1 MMQPVARFLAA
12 AVLALPAAA
21 AWAHPGHPG
30 HDDDP
35 YRMEA
40 PGFLW
45 EQLGLA
51 LPFLALGAAVALT
64 RGPARV
70 WIGGLTAAVVA
81 AAGITHF
88 SSPQALVGMVAV
100 CALHTTLGGVCAKML
115 RAIAAAGKPETA
127 RAVVIPKGKRND
139 STHRP

>member
-1 MMQPVARFLAA
+1 MMQPAARFLTT
-12 AVLALPAAA
+12 ALFFALSAA

-64 RGPARV
+64 RGRARV
-70 WIGGLTAAVVA
+70 WIGGLTTAVVA

-88 SSPQALVGMVAV
+88 SDPSALAGMVAV
-100 CALHTTLGGVCAKML
+100 CALHTTLGGVCARMV
-115 RAIAAAGKPETA
+115 RAIAAAGKPEAA
-127 RAVVIPKGKRND
+127 RRVSAKRD
-139 STHRP
+139 